1 MRLSSMLAEGNVPS
15 EFKTPGLKRTG
26 EDTADAVAV
35 VNGSELPEDD
45 GLLAKV
51 GLDPKRYAIDYSKG
65 VRHKSWDALRR
76 VRDAETDKV
85 ETVKERMTGVQ
96 FSVIERPVAVD
107 LSDLEGIVTAAPP
120 VAPRCNVTEQTLLLA
135 LGDLQLGKLENSLEG
150 VIARFNEGLEAAVL
164 EANTQKV
171 DTIVI
176 AWMGDCIEGFVSQNG
191 ANAWRTVLTLTEQ
204 LRIIRRLMLR
214 AIDRFIDE
222 GYTDIVAISV
232 PGNHGDTIRVPV
244 TTRSDDSFDTDALVA
259 VWETLEA
266 NPARYGGKVSVVTP
280 EVDEIGVVI
289 SIEGVSTAFIHG
301 HQFRPNQH
309 WKWWEG
315 QSLGRTAYGEAD
327 VLFTGHGHHTV
338 IEERSERTF
347 VMAPSLEERST
358 WWVQRTGQ
366 TGNPGVI
373 LARFS
378 DGEMVDVHKVTTRA
392 GMKGAN
398 DRD

>member
-1 MRLSSMLAEGNVPS
+1 MKLSSMLADGNVPS
-15 EFKTPGLKRTG
+15 DFKTPGITRTG
-26 EDTADAVAV
+26 EDTVDAVAV
-35 VNGSELPEDD
+35 VEGSDVPQGDS
-45 GLLAKV
+45 LLGKV

-76 VRDAETDKV
+76 VRDPETDKMS
-85 ETVKERMTGVQ
+85 TVKERMTGVQ
-96 FSVIERPVAVD
+96 FSVIERPVEVD
-107 LSDLEGIVTAAPP
+107 LSGLEELVAAASPVPP
-120 VAPRCNVTEQTLLLA
+120 RTNTLEQTLLLA

-164 EANTQKV
+164 EANTHRV

-222 GYTDIVAISV
+222 GYQDIIAISV

-266 NPARYGGKVSVVTP
+266 NPQRYGGKVSVVTP

-289 SIEGVSTAFIHG
+289 AIEGVSTAFIHG
-301 HQFRPNQH
+301 HQFRPGQH

-347 VMAPSLEERST
+347 VMAPSLEERSV

-373 LARFS
+373 LARFAE
-378 DGEMVDVHKVTTRA
+378 GEMVDVHKVTTRVRKEDA
-392 GMKGAN
+392 IV
-398 DRD
+398 

>member
-1 MRLSSMLAEGNVPS
+1 MKLSSMLADGNVPGD
-15 EFKTPGLKRTG
+15 FKIPGLTRTG

-35 VNGSELPEDD
+35 VEGSDVPQGDS
-45 GLLAKV
+45 LLGKV

-76 VRDAETDKV
+76 VRDPETDKMS
-85 ETVKERMTGVQ
+85 TVKERMTGVQ
-96 FSVIERPVAVD
+96 FSVIERPVEVD
-107 LSDLEGIVTAAPP
+107 LSGLEALVTAAPP
-120 VAPRCNVTEQTLLLA
+120 VPPRTNTLEQTLLLA
-135 LGDLQLGKLENSLEG
+135 LGDLQLGKLENSLDG

-164 EANTQKV
+164 EANTHKV

-222 GYTDIVAISV
+222 GYQDIIAISV

-266 NPARYGGKVSVVTP
+266 NPQRYGGKVSVVTP

-289 SIEGVSTAFIHG
+289 AIEGVSAAFIHG
-301 HQFRPNQH
+301 HQFRPGQH

-315 QSLGRTAYGEAD
+315 QSLGRTPYGEAD

-347 VMAPSLEERST
+347 VMAPSLEERSV

-373 LARFS
+373 LARFA
-378 DGEMVDVHKVTTRA
+378 DGEMVDVHKVTTHVRKEDA
-392 GMKGAN
+392 IV
-398 DRD
+398 